1 MKRIILIIL
10 FQVLLIICFDDCNAQ
25 IVHDPICK
33 TVTMSDSTYKL
44 IATEYNRMRDKETV
58 CDNLVSN
65 QQQIINSQANEN
77 KALSDKNKLLQADLN
92 IANDEIEHQKD
103 LKRIIASFGAGL
115 IVVILIIL

>member
-1 MKRIILIIL
+1 
-10 FQVLLIICFDDCNAQ
+10 
-25 IVHDPICK
+25 
-33 TVTMSDSTYKL
+33 MSDSTYKL

-65 QQQIINSQANEN
+65 HQQIINSQANEN